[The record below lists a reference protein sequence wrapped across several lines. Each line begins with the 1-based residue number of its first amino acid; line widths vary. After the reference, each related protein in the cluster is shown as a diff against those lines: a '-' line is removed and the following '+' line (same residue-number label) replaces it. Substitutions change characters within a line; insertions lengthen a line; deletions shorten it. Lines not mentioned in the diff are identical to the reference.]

1 MLTFEKALEIV
12 LDSARVIGTERVA
25 LAGVVNRVLAEDVRS
40 DTDIPPFN
48 KSAMDGFACRRE
60 DLGNKLKV
68 VETIAAGKQP
78 EKSIGASECSK
89 IMTGA
94 VVPQGADCV
103 IMVEF
108 TENVSENVIRFI
120 GKETADNIC
129 AQGEDIRAGGI
140 VLEKGTIVRPKHIAT
155 LASVGCA
162 NPIVY
167 VRPRVGVIATGS
179 ELVEPSQVLSGY
191 QIRDSNSF
199 QLCAQVE
206 TVGAVTK
213 NYGIASDTKEAID
226 VAVKKAMGEND
237 VVLVCGGVSV
247 GEFDFVP
254 QVLRENGVKLLFEK
268 IAIKPG
274 KPTVF
279 GMRGQMYCFGVPGN
293 PVSGFVIFEVL
304 IKPFLYKLMGH
315 NFQARGVKL
324 PLATTVTQK
333 KAGSPSWIPVAITK
347 EGKVAPVEYHGS
359 AHFGALCSADGLIC
373 LAKGPCELQEGTLV
387 SVRCI

>member
-1 MLTFEKALEIV
+1 MLTLEKALEIV
-12 LDSARVIGTERVA
+12 LDSARVLGTERIG
-25 LAGVVNRVLAEDVRS
+25 LAVVVNRVLAEDVRS

-60 DLGNKLKV
+60 DLGNELTV
-68 VETIAAGKQP
+68 VETVAAGEQP
-78 EKSIGASECSK
+78 EKSIGVGECSM

-94 VVPQGADCV
+94 AVPQGADCV

-108 TENVSENVIRFI
+108 TQKLSENVVRFI
-120 GKETADNIC
+120 GKETSDNIC
-129 AQGEDIRAGGI
+129 VQGEDIRAGEV
-140 VLEKGTIVRPKHIAT
+140 VLEKGTVVGPKHIAT

-162 NPIVY
+162 NPLVY

-179 ELVEPSQVLSGY
+179 ELVAPSQELSECK
-191 QIRDSNSF
+191 IRDSNSF
-199 QLCAQVE
+199 QLVAQTE
-206 TVGAVTK
+206 AVGAVTK
-213 NYGIASDTKEAID
+213 NYGIASDTKQAID
-226 VAVKKAMGEND
+226 AAVKKAMSEND
-237 VVLVCGGVSV
+237 VVFVCGGVSV

-254 QVLRENGVKLLFEK
+254 EVLRANGFKLLFEK

-279 GMRGQMYCFGVPGN
+279 GQTEQVYCFGVPGN

-304 IKPFLYKLMGH
+304 IKPFLYKLMGY
-315 NFQARGVKL
+315 NFEALQLRL

-347 EGKVAPVEYHGS
+347 EGKIEPVEYHGS
-359 AHFGALCSADGLIC
+359 SHFGSLNVADGLIC
-373 LAKGPCELQEGTLV
+373 LPKGPCELREGTLV
-387 SVRCI
+387 TVRCI

>member
-12 LDSARVIGTERVA
+12 LDSARVLGAERVE

-108 TENVSENVIRFI
+108 TEKVSENVIRFI
-120 GKETADNIC
+120 GSETSNNISV
-129 AQGEDIRAGGI
+129 QGEDIRAGDV
-140 VLEKGTIVRPKHIAT
+140 VLERGTIVRPKHIAT

-162 NPIVY
+162 NPRVY
-167 VRPRVGVIATGS
+167 VRPRVGVIATGT
-179 ELVEPSQVLSGY
+179 ELVEPSQVLSGC

-199 QLCAQVE
+199 QLAAQAE
-206 TVGAVTK
+206 AVGVMTR
-213 NYGIASDTKEAID
+213 NYGIASDTKETID
-226 VAVKKAMGEND
+226 KAVKKATSEND
-237 VVLVCGGVSV
+237 VVFVCGGVSV

-254 QVLRENGVKLLFEK
+254 EVLRENGFKLSFEK

-279 GMRGQMYCFGVPGN
+279 GTRGQMYCFGVPGN
-293 PVSGFVIFEVL
+293 PVAGFVIFEVL

-315 NFQARGVKL
+315 NFAAPQVRL

-333 KAGSPSWIPVAITK
+333 KAGSPSWIPVKITK
-347 EGKVAPVEYHGS
+347 EGKIEPVEYHGS
-359 AHFGALCSADGLIC
+359 AHFGALSGADGLIC
-373 LAKGPCELQEGTLV
+373 LPKGPCELREGTLV
-387 SVRCI
+387 TVRCI